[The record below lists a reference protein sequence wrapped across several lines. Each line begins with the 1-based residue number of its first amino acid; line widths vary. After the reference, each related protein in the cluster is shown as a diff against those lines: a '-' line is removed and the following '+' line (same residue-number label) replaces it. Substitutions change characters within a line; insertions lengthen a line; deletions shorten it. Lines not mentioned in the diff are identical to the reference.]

1 MVEMELTKIVIRET
15 SNQQYIFLK
24 EKTGPRTFPIVI
36 GFFEADVINRKVHDI
51 KTPRPLT
58 HDLLANLIVDLG
70 GHLRKVVVNDLRN
83 NTFFARLHIERD
95 GDQLEVDS
103 RPSDAIALA
112 VHVGCPIFVAES
124 VLDEVAI
131 QPQ

>member
-24 EKTGPRTFPIVI
+24 EKDGTRTFPIVI

-51 KTPRPLT
+51 KTLRPLT
-58 HDLLANLIVDLG
+58 HDLLANLIRELG
-70 GHLRKVVVNDLRN
+70 GKLRRIVVNDLKN
-83 NTFFARLHIERD
+83 NTFFARLLIDRD
-95 GDQLEVDS
+95 GQLLEVDS

-112 VHVGCPIFVAES
+112 VHVGVPIFVAES